1 MNIKHHPDDATL
13 LAYAAGTLTEGFTL
27 VLAAHM
33 EYCPRCRSNLA
44 EAEALG
50 GELLAELPPVAMEAT
65 SLYHVWEHIEAVPA
79 VKPPEPTKQWKNDE
93 LPAVLSPYVDAS
105 LDSIRWRSLVPGIR
119 QYPLDGIHS
128 GRGSVR
134 LLSIVPGFT
143 IPQHTH
149 RGSEM
154 SLILKGAYAD
164 EIGHFKR
171 GDLADLDET
180 ICHQPVVDTEEPC
193 ICLMAT
199 DERIHFTG
207 FFSRMLQPLIGI

>member
-1 MNIKHHPDDATL
+1 MNINHHPDDATL
-13 LAYAAGTLTEGFTL
+13 LAYAAGTLAEGFTL

-50 GELLAELPPVAMEAT
+50 GELLAELTPVDMSAT
-65 SLYHVWEHIEAVPA
+65 SFHDIWEQIQSVTPE
-79 VKPPEPTKQWKNDE
+79 KPPEPPKKSKNDD
-93 LPAVLSPYVDAS
+93 LPAVLSPYVNTS
-105 LDSIRWRSLVPGIR
+105 LNSIRWRSLVPGIR

-128 GRGSVR
+128 GRGSTR
-134 LLSIVPGFT
+134 LLSIAPGFT

-154 SLILKGAYAD
+154 ALILKGAYAD

-180 ICHQPVVDTEEPC
+180 IYHQPVVDTEEPC

-207 FFSRMLQPLIGI
+207 FFSRMLQPLVGI